1 MNTSPLYKY
10 RCVNKP
16 LIESIINREIYFSAL
31 SNISD
36 PTDCQFNL
44 RRSFDIAIHKT
55 SGKQQKN
62 LKFYRGAMEGFI
74 SALEDRIQSFGIW
87 CGSLDANNSLMWQSH
102 ADQHRGICLRYSF
115 PGNIVKPN
123 PQALIGIHPIEYG
136 NNPVVN
142 WLIDN
147 AELIPSLN
155 FSEFPESLIVKL
167 LTSKDQ
173 CWEHQREGRVISLN
187 FGSKK
192 IAQARLQ
199 QICFGL
205 NTPIRDQAL
214 MLRILKQQQYEV
226 TACRIVRDKNDF
238 GLALKQLDTKELAA
252 LY

>member
-1 MNTSPLYKY
+1 
-10 RCVNKP
+10 VNKL
-16 LIESIINREIYFSAL
+16 LIESIINREIYFSPL
-31 SNISD
+31 SNLND
-36 PTDCQFNL
+36 PTDCQIKL
-44 RRSFDIAIHKT
+44 RRSFDIAIHQT

-62 LKFYRGAMEGFI
+62 LKFYKGAMEGFV
-74 SALEDRIQSFGIW
+74 SAVEDRIQSFGIW
-87 CGSLDANNSLMWQSH
+87 CGSLEANNSLMWESY

-115 PGNIVKPN
+115 PGNIVEPN
-123 PQALIGIHPIEYG
+123 PQVLIGIHPVEYC

-142 WLIDN
+142 WLIKN
-147 AELIPSLN
+147 ADHVPSLN

-167 LTSKDQ
+167 LTSKDE

-205 NTPIRDQAL
+205 KTPMSDRAL

-226 TACRIVRDKNDF
+226 TVYNIVRDKNDF
-238 GLALKQLDTKELAA
+238 GLALKELTAKELAP